1 MKKKIVICDDDAIIL
16 SVLELAL
23 KSEFRE
29 VYLVLKSRELIAS
42 IVEIDPDILILDI
55 DMPWLSG
62 DDILRELRA
71 SEKHRNIPVIMMSA
85 SSRGKQLAFECG
97 ADAFL
102 AKPFELDDLFLLV
115 DKMGR
120 S

>member
-1 MKKKIVICDDDAIIL
+1 MKKKIVVCDDDAIIL
-16 SVLELAL
+16 NVLELAL
-23 KSEFRE
+23 TNEFRE
-29 VYLVLKSRELIAS
+29 VYLVLKSSELLAA
-42 IVEIDPDILILDI
+42 VEKIHPDILILDI

-62 DDILRELRA
+62 DDILRALRT

-85 SSRGKQLAFECG
+85 SSRGKQIASECG

-120 S
+120 A

>member
-55 DMPWLSG
+55 DMPWLYG

-85 SSRGKQLAFECG
+85 SSRGKQLASECG